1 MGISNA
7 RQANAVSR
15 VGRVVDPGAAG
26 KAVVSGD
33 RIMVTA
39 FMNSVCGIK
48 G

>member
-15 VGRVVDPGAAG
+15 VGRVVDSGAAG
-26 KAVVSGD
+26 KAVDSEG
-33 RIMVTA
+33 RITITA
-39 FMNSVCGIK
+39 FMNSVGFIK